1 MVFTRS
7 QFNKEPH
14 KYETRLQT
22 NREEMKK
29 EYAETMKLLFKV
41 HDTIKENNNIIEKVI
56 IYEIN
61 QRILRFLF
69 NIL

>member
-41 HDTIKENNNIIEKVI
+41 HDTIKENNNIRKG
-56 IYEIN
+56 YY
-61 QRILRFLF
+61 LRNKSK
-69 NIL
+69 NIKISV

>member
-14 KYETRLQT
+14 KYETRLQS

-29 EYAETMKLLFKV
+29 EYAETMKSLFKV
-41 HDTIKENNNIIEKVI
+41 HDNIKQNMNNKKSYYLRNKSKNIKITV
-56 IYEIN
+56 
-61 QRILRFLF
+61 
-69 NIL
+69 

>member
-29 EYAETMKLLFKV
+29 KNAETM
-41 HDTIKENNNIIEKVI
+41 N
-56 IYEIN
+56 
-61 QRILRFLF
+61 
-69 NIL
+69 

>member
-14 KYETRLQT
+14 KYETRLQS

-29 EYAETMKLLFKV
+29 EYAETMKSLFKV
-41 HDTIKENNNIIEKVI
+41 HDNIKQNNNNKKS
-56 IYEIN
+56 YY
-61 QRILRFLF
+61 LRNKSK
-69 NIL
+69 NIKITV

>member
-14 KYETRLQT
+14 KYETRLQS

-29 EYAETMKLLFKV
+29 EYAETMKSLFKV
-41 HDTIKENNNIIEKVI
+41 HDNIKQNMKNKKSYYLRNKSKNIKITV
-56 IYEIN
+56 
-61 QRILRFLF
+61 
-69 NIL
+69 